1 MELNIIVGMT
11 RDRVIGLEGK
21 LPWHIPQDLRNFKRI
36 TLNNTVI
43 MGKNTYLSI
52 GKPLP
57 ERNNIV
63 VSSSL
68 QPQQGIVIA
77 KTIEE
82 ALEKAQSYD
91 KEVFII
97 GGAQIYNQ
105 TILMANKMYISLIK
119 KDYSGDTYF
128 QEFKEL
134 EWKRKLIEDYL
145 DFSLFLYTKP

>member
-1 MELNIIVGMT
+1 MGLNIIVGMT

-36 TLNNTVI
+36 TLNNTLV

-52 GKPLP
+52 GKALP
-57 ERNNIV
+57 QRNNIV

-68 QPQQGIVIA
+68 QPQKGIIVA

-82 ALEKAQSYD
+82 ALGKAQSYD
-91 KEVFII
+91 KEVFVI
-97 GGAQIYNQ
+97 GGAQVYNQ
-105 TILMANKMYISLIK
+105 TIARANKMYISMIK
-119 KDYSGDTYF
+119 KDYPGDTYF
-128 QEFKEL
+128 PEFNEL
-134 EWKRKLIEDYL
+134 EWKKEFIEDYL